1 MDDGGI
7 RRLVAAKRDRA
18 EPALEDAD
26 RGPDRVG
33 EAASEAA
40 GQAAGSAEHGVSA
53 TAPRDG
59 AAEHAVPAAAPRDD
73 AAEHAV
79 PAAAPA
85 DDAAAR
91 ERELQLLSE
100 LGVDPHDPELD
111 ATIRGLQA
119 GATEELP
126 FGRPGKPLS
135 ERSPL
140 RIGFHAALGV
150 MLAAALAYTLVLV
163 AEILVLLVVALFLAT
178 GLDPAVESLR
188 RRGLPRSWA
197 VTMVAATFLLG
208 VTGFFVTAVPPL
220 VRQGNALREQAPS
233 YARELRETS
242 DTFRQIDDRLDV
254 VGRLDALNSGD
265 AIIDQGAYRGMLGFA
280 RGLLSAVFATL
291 TVLVLTLYFLV
302 SYPGVKRAAYQL
314 VPRSRRARVSLLA
327 DEILARIGGYV
338 LGNVATSVV
347 AGIASLAFFGVTGV
361 PYAAALAI
369 FVALTDL
376 IPLVGATIGAIV
388 SIAVAFTVSVPVG
401 IAAIVFF
408 VVYQQFENFVLVPRV
423 MERTVDVSPAVTI
436 TAALIGA
443 ALFGVVGAL
452 LAVPVAAAVQL
463 IGTEVWLPRQENR

>member
-1 MDDGGI
+1 M
-7 RRLVAAKRDRA
+7 AAKRDRA

-26 RGPDRVG
+26 RAPDRVG

-40 GQAAGSAEHGVSA
+40 GQAAGSAEHPVPA
-53 TAPRDG
+53 TAPADD
-59 AAEHAVPAAAPRDD
+59 AAEHAVPATAPTDD
-73 AAEHAV
+73 AAKHAV

-85 DDAAAR
+85 DDTAAR

-100 LGVDPHDPELD
+100 LGVDPHDRELD
-111 ATIRGLQA
+111 AAIRGLQA

-150 MLAAALAYTLVLV
+150 LLAAALTYTLVLV

-197 VTMVAATFLLG
+197 VTMVAVTFLLG

-314 VPRSRRARVSLLA
+314 VPRSRRARP
-327 DEILARIGGYV
+327 
-338 LGNVATSVV
+338 ATSV
-347 AGIASLAFFGVTGV
+347 
-361 PYAAALAI
+361 
-369 FVALTDL
+369 
-376 IPLVGATIGAIV
+376 
-388 SIAVAFTVSVPVG
+388 
-401 IAAIVFF
+401 IAASSTTSVRGVI
-408 VVYQQFENFVLVPRV
+408 PRAG
-423 MERTVDVSPAVTI
+423 RDPPSGSAPVSAGTPRRGARPARPPPRRRGRRRCRARSPRGRGRGGGRDSR
-436 TAALIGA
+436 AAPPGS
-443 ALFGVVGAL
+443 
-452 LAVPVAAAVQL
+452 
-463 IGTEVWLPRQENR
+463 PRRPRRSRPPRSRARSGPHGDRSG